1 MRVAI
6 EIYTDLR
13 VSTVISWT
21 TLQHS
26 SSATLSTVQE
36 SIQTCIRKVKR
47 TLIKYIVAF
56 LLLSLHRKGWLSEF
70 KQSTI
75 WRHVIHTL
83 EFTTLQF
90 CRHKREPHRPSLTV
104 LRFIIIIYISHF
116 NTTLTSLLSDKT
128 SSIQAS

>member
-70 KQSTI
+70 QQSTI
-75 WRHVIHTL
+75 
-83 EFTTLQF
+83 
-90 CRHKREPHRPSLTV
+90 
-104 LRFIIIIYISHF
+104 
-116 NTTLTSLLSDKT
+116 
-128 SSIQAS
+128 